1 MAPTPAH
8 FDPFW
13 FFRWPLSGD
22 VNQSIA
28 APWSSPTV
36 NVNYAGD
43 PVIENRVVTDV
54 ASYGRQLGWLSEIV
68 IELAKGKPAPSETL
82 EQLEVAADKIAEIKK
97 QRQKSVRERADEALD
112 RLEREQPA
120 EYKRLLRDRR
130 MRDD

>member
-1 MAPTPAH
+1 MAQTPAH

-13 FFRWPLSGD
+13 AFRWPLSGD
-22 VNQSIA
+22 VNQRIV
-28 APWSSPTV
+28 APWFSPTV

-43 PVIENRVVTDV
+43 PVIEDRVVTDV

-68 IELAKGKPAPSETL
+68 IELAKNKPAPSDTL
-82 EQLEVAADKIAEIKK
+82 EQLEVAAEKIAEIKK

-112 RLEREQPA
+112 RLEREQPT

-130 MRDD
+130 KQDE

>member
-68 IELAKGKPAPSETL
+68 IELAKGTLVSSDAL
-82 EQLEVAADKIAEIKK
+82 EQLKDANEKIAEIKR
-97 QRQKSVRERADEALD
+97 QRQESVRERAEKALD
-112 RLEREQPA
+112 RLEREQPT